1 MGIKLL
7 NEVFLSA
14 FKAKKK
20 CYFFVQ
26 HTGKYFIFTTLKMG
40 QLPDFAF
47 RNLVIW
53 CKIDLIFLSFYY

>member
-7 NEVFLSA
+7 TEVLLSA
-14 FKAKKK
+14 FKAKK
-20 CYFFVQ
+20 CYFVVQ

-40 QLPDFAF
+40 QLPDVAF

-53 CKIDLIFLSFYY
+53 CKIDLIFLSFY